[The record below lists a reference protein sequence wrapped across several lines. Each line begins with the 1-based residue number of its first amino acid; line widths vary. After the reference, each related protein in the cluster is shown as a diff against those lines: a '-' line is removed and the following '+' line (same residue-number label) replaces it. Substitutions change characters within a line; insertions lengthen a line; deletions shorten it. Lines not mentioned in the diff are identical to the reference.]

1 MEFPGFFIE
10 VNVNLNQNNYST
22 EWHNFI
28 LTHSCI
34 FLEHNFGVLF
44 INVCSL

>member
-22 EWHNFI
+22 ERYEFI
-28 LTHSCI
+28 FTHSGT
-34 FLEHNFGVLF
+34 LLV
-44 INVCSL
+44 